1 MSTGTV
7 DGSPTGTDATI
18 ARPESAM
25 RAVED
30 ELVTLFARSR
40 AHKRQAASSIHPSL
54 QPAGYGVLRL
64 LAGCGPSRASAL
76 AERLGVDRSAVTR
89 LVQSLEDLG
98 LVVRQQDAGDGRA
111 TLLDLSPAGRERM
124 AALRQDHQ
132 DALHRILGDWPAE
145 DVRRFAELLAR
156 FNAGEDDTDRRL

>member
-1 MSTGTV
+1 MTTGTRE
-7 DGSPTGTDATI
+7 DRIPGTSGDSLVTDPAL
-18 ARPESAM
+18 

-30 ELVTLFARSR
+30 ELVALFARSR
-40 AHKRQAASSIHPSL
+40 EHKRQAAASIHPSL

-64 LAGCGPSRASAL
+64 LAGAGPSRASAL

-98 LVVRQQDAGDGRA
+98 LVVRQQDAEDGRA

-124 AALRQDHQ
+124 SALRQDHQ
-132 DALHRILGDWPAE
+132 AALHRLLADWPDE

-156 FNAGEDDTDRRL
+156 FNAGDDAAGRRL